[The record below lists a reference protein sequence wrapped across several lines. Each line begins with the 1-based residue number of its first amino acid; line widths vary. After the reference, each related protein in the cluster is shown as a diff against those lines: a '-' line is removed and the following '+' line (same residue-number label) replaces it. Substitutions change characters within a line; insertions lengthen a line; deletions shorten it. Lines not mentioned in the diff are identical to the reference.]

1 MYNPDRTRIGAPY
14 GRVYARLSRAAFR
27 KVSGL
32 SGGLGVAVGAYQL
45 GGDIAALGVDAQV
58 TDADY
63 VVGILGEYGV
73 NGGLRVAGKA
83 VLSEAVNI
91 LAVVVLE
98 VDGGGL
104 GVGVG
109 GGEADVGDLC
119 ITIEEE
125 LVGLEH
131 ELVVGEGDEVGA
143 HIAAFSS
150 CSASLKMRSRPWSN
164 S

>member
-14 GRVYARLSRAAFR
+14 GRVYARLSRAVFR
-27 KVSGL
+27 KVSEL

-58 TDADY
+58 ADADY
-63 VVGILGEYGV
+63 VVGILGEHGV

-98 VDGGGL
+98 VDG
-104 GVGVG
+104 V
-109 GGEADVGDLC
+109 DL
-119 ITIEEE
+119 
-125 LVGLEH
+125 V
-131 ELVVGEGDEVGA
+131 
-143 HIAAFSS
+143 
-150 CSASLKMRSRPWSN
+150 
-164 S
+164 